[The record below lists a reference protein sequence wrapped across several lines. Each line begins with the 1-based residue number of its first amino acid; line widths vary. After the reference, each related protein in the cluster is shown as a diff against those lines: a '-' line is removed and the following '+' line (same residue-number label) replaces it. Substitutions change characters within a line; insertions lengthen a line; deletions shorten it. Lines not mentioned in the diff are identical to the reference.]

1 MLHRPTLNQLVIN
14 PQCRI
19 RYSAART
26 ATLLDYV
33 LAAVPRTEEVTD
45 SRQDLFDRTHT
56 PLVLVGNYSDVGP
69 VDRWV
74 GLNNKTPELLPTC
87 AVLISKDDSKA
98 YRQLLAL
105 AVIP

>member
-1 MLHRPTLNQLVIN
+1 M
-14 PQCRI
+14 
-19 RYSAART
+19 
-26 ATLLDYV
+26 
-33 LAAVPRTEEVTD
+33 PRTEEVTD

-87 AVLISKDDSKA
+87 AVLISKDDGKA
-98 YRQLLAL
+98 YRRHVSISGNSITRKHSILAEIQV
-105 AVIP
+105 ARISRE